1 MQSLPHALQ
10 LAQDFPPCTTTY
22 ISPTSPTYTPR
33 TTTAR
38 RTSAASWIVW
48 PLCFQGSAHTCAM
61 PLASESRVR
70 VAGSSSKDMRSED
83 ASFASAVTVAY
94 SEGLDELIVFFD
106 RVLA

>member
-1 MQSLPHALQ
+1 
-10 LAQDFPPCTTTY
+10 
-22 ISPTSPTYTPR
+22 
-33 TTTAR
+33 
-38 RTSAASWIVW
+38 
-48 PLCFQGSAHTCAM
+48 M

>member
-1 MQSLPHALQ
+1 
-10 LAQDFPPCTTTY
+10 
-22 ISPTSPTYTPR
+22 
-33 TTTAR
+33 
-38 RTSAASWIVW
+38 
-48 PLCFQGSAHTCAM
+48 M

-83 ASFASAVTVAY
+83 AIFASAVTVAY